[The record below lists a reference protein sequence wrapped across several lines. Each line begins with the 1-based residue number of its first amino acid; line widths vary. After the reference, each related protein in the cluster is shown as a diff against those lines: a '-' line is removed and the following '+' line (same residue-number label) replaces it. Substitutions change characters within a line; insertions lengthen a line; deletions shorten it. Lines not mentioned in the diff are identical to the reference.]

1 MNVNIVINV
10 VGVVIQVVLLAF
22 AIYATYKYSQSKER
36 AKWWES
42 AEEVTSRI
50 RIANGLRSAIS
61 KAVGKRGNA
70 SISVDVDEVEAA
82 IAAAYTIGRAE
93 QKIWN
98 A

>member
-1 MNVNIVINV
+1 MSVNIVINV
-10 VGVVIQVVLLAF
+10 VWLLIQAALLAF

-61 KAVGKRGNA
+61 AGRSIRG
-70 SISVDVDEVEAA
+70 
-82 IAAAYTIGRAE
+82 G
-93 QKIWN
+93 Q
-98 A
+98 